1 MPELPEVER
10 VRRSLVDHVVGR
22 RIARVDLH
30 RQDVVD
36 FGTPAPRTAAA
47 KRAALL
53 EGGLLTGID
62 RRGKQLAVMSDGKDS
77 PALCI
82 HLGMTG
88 ALLHQ
93 SVASVAAPSKHTHVH
108 WHLDD
113 GSVIAFHDPR
123 RFGGV
128 WCFRSHRALVAS
140 RWSRLGEDALAI
152 EPAALR
158 DRLGAT
164 TRGLKAALLDQSVI
178 AGLGNIYVDELLF
191 VRGLHPKK
199 KASRLNVEAVEQL
212 VGAMRHLLE
221 RALAS
226 GGSTLRNYVDAEG
239 KAGSFQ
245 FEHRVYGRG
254 GQACFNCQATLSS
267 DVIAGRTTVY
277 CPHCQKRY

>member
-36 FGTPAPRTAAA
+36 FGTLAPRTAAA
-47 KRAALL
+47 KRVALL
-53 EGGLLTGID
+53 EGKLLTAVD
-62 RRGKQLAVMSDGKDS
+62 RRGKQLAVMSDDQDS

-93 SVASVAAPSKHTHVH
+93 SVDSVAAPSKHTHVH

-113 GSVIAFHDPR
+113 GSAMTFLDPR

-128 WCFRSHRALVAS
+128 WCLRSYRALVAT
-140 RWSRLGEDALAI
+140 RWSRLGDDALAI
-152 EPAALR
+152 EPATLR
-158 DRLGAT
+158 NRLGAT

-191 VRGLHPKK
+191 TLGLHPKK
-199 KASRLNVEAVEQL
+199 KANRLNAKGVEQL
-212 VGAMRHLLE
+212 VLAMRHLLE
-221 RALAS
+221 RALAA
-226 GGSTLRNYVDAEG
+226 GGSTLRNYVDADG
-239 KAGSFQ
+239 KAGKFQ

-254 GQACFNCQATLSS
+254 GQPCFKCQAALRSH
-267 DVIAGRTTVY
+267 VIAGRTTVY
-277 CPHCQKRY
+277 CPRCQKRS